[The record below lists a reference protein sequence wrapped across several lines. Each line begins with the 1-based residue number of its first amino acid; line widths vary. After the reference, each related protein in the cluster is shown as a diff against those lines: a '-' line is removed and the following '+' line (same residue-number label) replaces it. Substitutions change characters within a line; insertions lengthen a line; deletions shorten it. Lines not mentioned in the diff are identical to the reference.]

1 MRREE
6 RIEDPYNAMAA
17 ALQGLQADIQTA
29 MPAIIQ
35 SFDPL
40 TQTCTAQPCL
50 QMLVT
55 NPDNSKQ
62 WITIKIVVDILV
74 IFPAGGG
81 FTLTFP
87 VKQGDECL
95 LIFSSRCI
103 DNWWVTGKI
112 SQQAELRM
120 HDISD
125 GFAILGARSIPRMLP
140 NVSTTSVQLRS
151 DDSLAYVEIAAGNVV
166 NVVAPGGL
174 NFTAPTITMN
184 ASSSVILATPVT
196 TIKGDITGTGT
207 LGAGNSS
214 FPGEGTFNGHTV
226 GHHTHTDPQGGTVG
240 APTG

>member
-35 SFDPL
+35 SFDPI

-50 QMLVT
+50 QLLVT
-55 NPDNSKQ
+55 NSDNTKK
-62 WITIKIVVDILV
+62 WVTISIVADIPV

-95 LIFSSRCI
+95 LVFSSRCI
-103 DNWWVTGKI
+103 DAWWISGKI
-112 SQQAELRM
+112 SQQSELRM

-125 GFAILGARSIPRMLP
+125 GFAILGARSIPRMIP
-140 NVSTTSVQLRS
+140 NVSTTTVQLRS
-151 DDSLAYVEIAAGNVV
+151 DDSLSYVELASGHVV

-184 ASSSVILATPVT
+184 AASSVILATPVT
-196 TIKGDITGTGT
+196 TIEGNINGTGT
-207 LGAGNSS
+207 LGAGTSS
-214 FPGEGTFNGHTV
+214 FIGEGTFAGHTV
-226 GHHTHTDPQGGTVG
+226 GHHTHSDPQGGSVG
-240 APTG
+240 TPTG